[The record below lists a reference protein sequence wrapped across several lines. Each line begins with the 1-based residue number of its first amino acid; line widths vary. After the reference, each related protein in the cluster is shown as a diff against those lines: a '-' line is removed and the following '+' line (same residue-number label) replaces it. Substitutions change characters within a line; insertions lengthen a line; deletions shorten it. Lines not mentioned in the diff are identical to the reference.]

1 MSTVTSKMAADA
13 GAAAV
18 EAAGGAGAMADFSLA
33 GRVAVVTG
41 AAGLLGRRHCR
52 ALAAAGARVV
62 ATDLDAAACEAVA
75 REIAPVAALAAM
87 AARAA
92 AAAAA
97 GTAAAVP
104 AAPMAWAADITRPE
118 SVQALRDAVLE
129 RCGGIDVLVNNA
141 ALNEKVES
149 PLAAGEVLRFENF
162 PLALWEDSLRVN
174 VTGTFLCCQ
183 LLGGEMARR
192 GAGSIVNIAST
203 YAVVAP
209 DQALYRQPDGTQ
221 TFFKSAAYPTTKGAV
236 LALTR
241 FLAAY
246 WGRSGVRVNALSPGG
261 VENGQDPGFVARY
274 AARTPLGRMADPGD
288 YEGALI
294 FLASAASRYMTGANL
309 IVDGGWTAW

>member
-1 MSTVTSKMAADA
+1 MST
-13 GAAAV
+13 
-18 EAAGGAGAMADFSLA
+18 DFSLA
-33 GRVAVVTG
+33 GQVAVVTG
-41 AAGLLGRRHCR
+41 AAGLLGRRHCM

-62 ATDLDAAACEAVA
+62 ATDLDQAACEAVA
-75 REIAPVAALAAM
+75 REIAAAAPAAALAATG
-87 AARAA
+87 A
-92 AAAAA
+92 
-97 GTAAAVP
+97 P

-129 RCGGIDVLVNNA
+129 RCGAIDVLVNNA